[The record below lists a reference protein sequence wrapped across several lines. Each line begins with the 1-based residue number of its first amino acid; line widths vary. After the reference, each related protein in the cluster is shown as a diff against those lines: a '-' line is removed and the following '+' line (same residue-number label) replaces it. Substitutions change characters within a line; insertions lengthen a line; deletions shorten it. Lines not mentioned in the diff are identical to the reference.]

1 MPSTDLRQLIQTEL
15 ELMEHFLFSL
25 EKEHALLL
33 DSYSNDDLFDL
44 TELKNQY
51 ADQLSQAAQLRDN
64 ALLKLQLPAGK
75 DGLLAAQ
82 DQQQNLHDL
91 IQNLLDTAEKA
102 RLRNEEN
109 GLLINTYLAYSE
121 EALSALDS
129 ANPAGKDTQIYDAKG
144 QTRTAAN
151 LRRGINRA

>member
-1 MPSTDLRQLIQTEL
+1 MLFTDLRPLLQAEL

-51 ADQLSQAAQLRDN
+51 AEQLSQIAEQRDH
-64 ALLKLQLPAGK
+64 ALSNLQLPVGR

-82 DQQQNLHDL
+82 TQYETLHEP

-102 RLRNEEN
+102 RVLNDEN
-109 GLLINTYLAYSE
+109 GLLIQTYLKYSVE
-121 EALSALDS
+121 ALEALSE
-129 ANPAGKDTQIYDAKG
+129 ANPAGSGSQVYDAKG
-144 QTRTAAN
+144 LTRSAASV
-151 LRRGINRA
+151 RRGINRA